1 MDGFKILSK
10 IGEGSYSTVLK
21 VQRIADGNIYALKR
35 VRFYKLSDK
44 EKENAL
50 NEIRILAS
58 VKDKNVI
65 SYKEAFFD
73 EKDSSLGIVMEY
85 ADKGDLFQLITERKK
100 TKTFFT
106 EQEVWKVFI
115 QLLKGLKALHDLKI
129 LHRDIKS
136 ANVFLFQGGICKL
149 GDLNVSKVA
158 RKGLGYTQTGTPYYA
173 SPEVWEEKPYDNKS
187 DVWSLGCVIYEM
199 ITLRPPFQAK
209 SMEELYKKVMRGIY
223 PRIPAKY
230 SEDLSDAI
238 KLMIQVESGARP
250 NCEEMLKMPMIAKRI
265 EFFNENKDLDI
276 IEEQTD
282 SLNKN
287 LQLLKTINIPNKLE
301 NLSKSLPKPNYN
313 TEANDRSF
321 QNNSNNGRK
330 QYGSLTISN
339 TDLLPN
345 IKKDKMPNLYKDSNW
360 KKKSQSIRNE
370 DSKDHINVLSIN
382 NKGSINVE
390 DKRYLYREKLP
401 QSIPRNKNYINYKN
415 GILNKDIILPNLY
428 GNNKSGI
435 LNNINNIQSPRRNIN
450 AKNKSNVSYKILN
463 SESNILRNN
472 LNNIKIIDGKNIH
485 GNIRI
490 NNSIGLK
497 KKKYLINQINSNDLG
512 KIMLEKRP
520 MPINYNISNKYNQNI
535 NEKDFLKIL
544 QQKKKRMIYYGK
556 NNLY

>member
-1 MDGFKILSK
+1 MDGFKVLSK

-35 VRFYKLSDK
+35 VKFYKLSDK

-100 TKTFFT
+100 TKNYFT
-106 EQEVWKVFI
+106 EQEIWKVFI

-136 ANVFLFQGGICKL
+136 ANAFLFQGGICKL

-209 SMEELYKKVMRGIY
+209 SMEELYKKVMRGMY
-223 PRIPAKY
+223 PRISSKF

-250 NCEEMLKMPMIAKRI
+250 NCEELLKMPMISKRI
-265 EFFNENKDLDI
+265 EFFNESKDLDI
-276 IEEQTD
+276 IEEQND
-282 SLNKN
+282 SLNKK
-287 LQLLKTINIPNKLE
+287 LELLKTINIPNKLE

-313 TEANDRSF
+313 TEANNQSF
-321 QNNSNNGRK
+321 QNYNNNARK

-345 IKKDKMPNLYKDSNW
+345 IKNDKMPNINKDNW

-370 DSKDHINVLSIN
+370 DSKEHINIIN
-382 NKGSINVE
+382 NSNGSLNIE
-390 DKRYLYREKLP
+390 DKRYQYREKLP
-401 QSIPRNKNYINYKN
+401 QSIPRNKNYLNYKN
-415 GILNKDIILPNLY
+415 AILNKEILLPNLY
-428 GNNKSGI
+428 GNNKSNI
-435 LNNINNIQSPRRNIN
+435 YNNNSNQSPKKSINI
-450 AKNKSNVSYKILN
+450 KNKSNVSYKILN
-463 SESNILRNN
+463 SENNIIVNN
-472 LNNIKIIDGKNIH
+472 LKNIKVIDGKNIH
-485 GNIRI
+485 GNIRN

-497 KKKYLINQINSNDLG
+497 KKKYLINQMSNDIG
-512 KIMLEKRP
+512 KMILEKNSRP
-520 MPINYNISNKYNQNI
+520 TPINYNLNKL

-544 QQKKKRMIYYGK
+544 QQKKKRMVYYGK

>member
-1 MDGFKILSK
+1 MEGFKVLNK

-35 VRFYKLSDK
+35 VKFKKLSDK

-58 VKDKNVI
+58 VKNKHVI

-100 TKTFFT
+100 TKEYFS

-115 QLLKGLKALHDLKI
+115 QLLKGLKALHDFKI

-158 RKGLGYTQTGTPYYA
+158 RRGLGYTQTGTPYYA
-173 SPEVWEEKPYDNKS
+173 SPEVWEEKPYDSKS

-199 ITLRPPFQAK
+199 IALRPPFQAK

-223 PRIPAKY
+223 PKISSKY
-230 SEDLSDAI
+230 SEDLSDAL
-238 KLMIQVESGARP
+238 KLMIQVEAGARP
-250 NCEEMLKMPMIAKRI
+250 TCEELLKMPMISKRI
-265 EFFNENKDLDI
+265 EFFNENKDLE
-276 IEEQTD
+276 IEEPNNL
-282 SLNKN
+282 LN
-287 LQLLKTINIPNKLE
+287 LELLKTINIPNKLE
-301 NLSKSLPKPNYN
+301 NLGKNLPKPNYN
-313 TEANDRSF
+313 TEANNQSF
-321 QNNSNNGRK
+321 QNNKNNMRK

-345 IKKDKMPNLYKDSNW
+345 IKKEKTPNIYKNNW
-360 KKKSQSIRNE
+360 KKKSQSIRDE
-370 DSKDHINVLSIN
+370 DSKEHINIVN
-382 NKGSINVE
+382 NSNRSLKPEN
-390 DKRYLYREKLP
+390 RYEYHQKLP
-401 QSIPRNKNYINYKN
+401 QSIPRNNKNYINYKSEL
-415 GILNKDIILPNLY
+415 LNKDIVLPNLY

-435 LNNINNIQSPRRNIN
+435 SNNNGSPKRNIN
-450 AKNKSNVSYKILN
+450 LNINIKNKSNGSYKIL
-463 SESNILRNN
+463 SNDNNIVLNN
-472 LNNIKIIDGKNIH
+472 LNNIKVIDGKNIY
-485 GNIRI
+485 GNNKNI
-490 NNSIGLK
+490 NSIGLK
-497 KKKYLINQINSNDLG
+497 KKKYLINNQINNEIG
-512 KIMLEKRP
+512 KMMLEKNLKP
-520 MPINYNISNKYNQNI
+520 KSINYNLNNPAI

-544 QQKKKRMIYYGK
+544 HQRKKRMMYIGK
-556 NNLY
+556 I

>member
-1 MDGFKILSK
+1 MDGFKVLSK

-35 VRFYKLSDK
+35 VKFYKLSDK

-100 TKTFFT
+100 TKNYFT
-106 EQEVWKVFI
+106 EQEIWKVFI

-209 SMEELYKKVMRGIY
+209 SMEELYKKVMRGMY
-223 PRIPAKY
+223 PRISSKF

-238 KLMIQVESGARP
+238 KLMIRVESGARP
-250 NCEEMLKMPMIAKRI
+250 NCEELLKMPMISKRI
-265 EFFNENKDLDI
+265 EFFNESKDLDL
-276 IEEQTD
+276 IEEQND
-282 SLNKN
+282 SLNKK
-287 LQLLKTINIPNKLE
+287 LELLKTINIPNKLE
-301 NLSKSLPKPNYN
+301 NLAKSLPKPNYN
-313 TEANDRSF
+313 TEANNQSF
-321 QNNSNNGRK
+321 QNYNNNARK

-345 IKKDKMPNLYKDSNW
+345 IKNDKMPNINRDNW

-370 DSKDHINVLSIN
+370 DSKEHINIIN
-382 NKGSINVE
+382 NSNGSLNIE
-390 DKRYLYREKLP
+390 DKKYQYREKLP
-401 QSIPRNKNYINYKN
+401 QSIPRNKNYLNYKN
-415 GILNKDIILPNLY
+415 GILNKEILLPNLY
-428 GNNKSGI
+428 GNNKPNI
-435 LNNINNIQSPRRNIN
+435 YNNNSNQSPKKGIN
-450 AKNKSNVSYKILN
+450 VKNKSNVSYKVLN
-463 SESNILRNN
+463 SENNIIVNN
-472 LNNIKIIDGKNIH
+472 LKNIKVIDGKNIH
-485 GNIRI
+485 GNIRN

-497 KKKYLINQINSNDLG
+497 KKKYLINQMSNDIG
-512 KIMLEKRP
+512 KMILEKNSRP
-520 MPINYNISNKYNQNI
+520 TPINYNLNNL
-535 NEKDFLKIL
+535 NEKDFFKIL
-544 QQKKKRMIYYGK
+544 QQKKKRMVYFGK

>member
-1 MDGFKILSK
+1 MDGFKVLSK

-35 VRFYKLSDK
+35 VKFYKLSDK

-100 TKTFFT
+100 TKNYFT
-106 EQEVWKVFI
+106 EQEIWKVFI

-209 SMEELYKKVMRGIY
+209 SMEELYKKVMRGMY
-223 PRIPAKY
+223 PRISSKF

-250 NCEEMLKMPMIAKRI
+250 NCEELLKMPMISKRI
-265 EFFNENKDLDI
+265 EFFNESKDLDL
-276 IEEQTD
+276 IEEQND
-282 SLNKN
+282 SLNKK
-287 LQLLKTINIPNKLE
+287 LELLKTINIPNKLE
-301 NLSKSLPKPNYN
+301 NLAKSLPKPNYN
-313 TEANDRSF
+313 TEANNQSF
-321 QNNSNNGRK
+321 QNYNNNARK

-345 IKKDKMPNLYKDSNW
+345 IKNDKMPNINRDNW

-370 DSKDHINVLSIN
+370 DSKDHINIIN
-382 NKGSINVE
+382 NSNGSLNIE
-390 DKRYLYREKLP
+390 DKKYQYREKLP
-401 QSIPRNKNYINYKN
+401 QSIPRNKNYLNYKN
-415 GILNKDIILPNLY
+415 GILNKEILLPNLY
-428 GNNKSGI
+428 GNNKPNI
-435 LNNINNIQSPRRNIN
+435 YNINSNQSPKKGINI
-450 AKNKSNVSYKILN
+450 KNKSNVSYKVLN
-463 SESNILRNN
+463 SENNIIVNN
-472 LNNIKIIDGKNIH
+472 LKNIKVIDGKNIH
-485 GNIRI
+485 GNIRN

-497 KKKYLINQINSNDLG
+497 KKKYLINQMSNDIG
-512 KIMLEKRP
+512 KMILEKNSRP
-520 MPINYNISNKYNQNI
+520 TPINYNLNNL
-535 NEKDFLKIL
+535 NEKDFFKIL
-544 QQKKKRMIYYGK
+544 QQKKKRMVYFGK